1 MILGIGARGQ
11 GRMIL
16 SILRAVD
23 LNWTVSG
30 FLDRDPTLHGL
41 LIDGV
46 PVLGGH
52 DLLQQEEYQ
61 EAGLF
66 LGIGTNDERKALY
79 DDLGRTRHRF
89 LSAVHP
95 NAALAADV
103 ALGDAPVIM
112 AGAIIH
118 AGTRIGTNVIINTG
132 AIIEHDCVVGSHAH
146 VCPGAVLCGGVQVGE
161 GAVVGAGATV
171 KDGVE
176 IGAWATVGC
185 GAVVVK
191 DVPAGLTVVGNPA
204 VPLGT
209 ARFRED
215 GFAIIAGLCDPI
227 MLQAIQAAVAD
238 LVLTGLSGRAVN
250 YTGGELNSLHSV
262 QEERFTALL
271 QSQKMVSLASTFLGE
286 PAVPRAVE
294 LFAKPAK
301 TGLPSPWH
309 QDNAYWCLEPP
320 NGLTIWIALDRCTA
334 ENGGLT
340 YLRGSHQLGLLD
352 HQASQAPGSSQMVV
366 SIPPCE
372 AVTPALFPG
381 DALIHHCLTVH
392 GSAANTS
399 GHARRGVTFQYQ
411 GVSAKVNESKQRAYE
426 ASLEAQ
432 VRGRA

>member
-16 SILRAVD
+16 SILRAID

-30 FLDRDPTLHGL
+30 FLDRDPSLHGL

-46 PVLGGH
+46 PVLGSH
-52 DLLQQEEYQ
+52 ALLHHEEYH

-79 DDLGRTRHRF
+79 DDLGRVGHRF

-95 NAALAADV
+95 AATLAADV

-132 AIIEHDCVVGSHAH
+132 AIVEHDCVLGSHAH
-146 VCPGAVLCGGVQVGE
+146 VCPGAVLCGGVRVGE

-171 KDGVE
+171 KDGVT

-191 DVPAGLTVVGNPA
+191 DVTAGLTVVGNPA
-204 VPLGT
+204 VPLGAT
-209 ARFRED
+209 RFQYD
-215 GFAIIAGLCDPI
+215 GFAIIAGLCDPAPL
-227 MLQAIQAAVAD
+227 MQAIHE
-238 LVLTGLSGRAVN
+238 LHPFEWSGRSIN
-250 YTGGELNSLHSV
+250 YTDGIVNSVHGLTAEPFTQLLHS
-262 QEERFTALL
+262 E
-271 QSQKMVSLASTFLGE
+271 KMLSVATTLLGE

-294 LFAKPAK
+294 LFAKPALV
-301 TGLPSPWH
+301 GLPSPWH

-320 NGLTIWIALDRCTA
+320 HGLTIWIALDRCTA

-340 YLRGSHQLGLLD
+340 YLRGSHHLGDLT
-352 HQASQAPGSSQMVV
+352 HHPSFAPGSSQTVV
-366 SIPPCE
+366 SLPPCE
-372 AVTPALFPG
+372 VVTPALFPG
-381 DALIHHCLTVH
+381 DAMIHHCLTIH
-392 GSAANTS
+392 GSAENKS
-399 GHARRGVTFQYQ
+399 GRSRRGVTLQYQ
-411 GVSAKVNESKQRAYE
+411 GISAKVNQEKLKAYE